1 MALKTKSILFFNKN
15 RKRKI
20 GILDIQYGDVKIKQ
34 YTKVTYLGCDLDE
47 SLSGEAMAFRVKIN
61 SRLNFLYRKN
71 KYLTSCLK

>member
-1 MALKTKSILFFNKN
+1 MALKTKSTLFFDKNK
-15 RKRKI
+15 KRKI
-20 GILDIQYGDVKIKQ
+20 GVLDIQYGDVKIKH
-34 YTKVTYLGCDLDE
+34 YRKVTYLGCNLDE